1 MIWLI
6 FGGMIAI
13 ALVFILRPLLLFKEG
28 SLSRAEFDTQIYK
41 DQLAELKRDIERGV
55 ITEEAADVAYT
66 EIARRLL
73 AVEKEATF
81 PRPPF
86 CVWLCRE

>member
-13 ALVFILRPLLLFKEG
+13 ALVFILRPLLHFKEG
-28 SLSRAEFDTQIYK
+28 SLSRTEFDTQIYN

-55 ITEEAADVAYT
+55 ITEYHWKT
-66 EIARRLL
+66 IQ
-73 AVEKEATF
+73 
-81 PRPPF
+81 
-86 CVWLCRE
+86 